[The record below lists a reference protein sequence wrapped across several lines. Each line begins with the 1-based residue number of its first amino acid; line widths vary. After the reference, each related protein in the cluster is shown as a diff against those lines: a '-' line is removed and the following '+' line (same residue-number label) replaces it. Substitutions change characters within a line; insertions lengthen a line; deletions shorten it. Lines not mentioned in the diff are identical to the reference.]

1 MDVLKSVG
9 SKVFRKTIKVAKKAA
24 TKAAETAASKTGE
37 FAGNKAGCKI
47 IQLLSREKKT
57 FVNAQPVPTK
67 QQPFSDYEIA
77 ESQPND
83 FR

>member
-9 SKVFRKTIKVAKKAA
+9 SKVFRKTIKEVAKKAA

-37 FAGNKAGCKI
+37 FAGNKAGGKK
-47 IQLLSREKKT
+47 REKT
-57 FVNAQPVPTK
+57 FVNPQPVPTK